1 MINLLSRLEPVAG
14 SPREPARI
22 EALEGLRGCAALAVL
37 YGHMTSPKAVLDP
50 GYVPS
55 PAFWWFENS
64 IQAVLL
70 FFLLSGFVIGLTN
83 TGAFSASAVLAYLR
97 RRAVR
102 LLPIYW
108 FALIA
113 GWLLSPSAGWGD
125 LVGHALFWQNESPGL
140 PHTVPLLS
148 ANANLWSLHYEM
160 LYYLLF
166 PALWY
171 ARPPLVPLFAGALFV
186 AVLGVA
192 LPGFPLAIA
201 WLASGFIFWAA
212 GLAVAWWLPS
222 ASGPENAP
230 WPSVLLLAFATW
242 QLQIF
247 DAVLNRL
254 GFPAMWASGVLID
267 YLDSLPVLLWLFL
280 LLSGRRLPAMRWLE
294 AVCWLLPACYIAW
307 RYARGTWTWSGEHN
321 AVLSM
326 LILAALVRH
335 WRPGLGVFRRLAP
348 LGAISYA
355 LYTMGAPVQH
365 FVLHLFPEFSGTA
378 FTFAV
383 RALLVLL
390 LLFPAAWLLEAK
402 IQPAIR
408 AWLSRGFGREP
419 ASNPRSA

>member
-1 MINLLSRLEPVAG
+1 
-14 SPREPARI
+14 
-22 EALEGLRGCAALAVL
+22 
-37 YGHMTSPKAVLDP
+37 
-50 GYVPS
+50 
-55 PAFWWFENS
+55 
-64 IQAVLL
+64 
-70 FFLLSGFVIGLTN
+70 
-83 TGAFSASAVLAYLR
+83 
-97 RRAVR
+97 
-102 LLPIYW
+102 
-108 FALIA
+108 
-113 GWLLSPSAGWGD
+113 
-125 LVGHALFWQNESPGL
+125 
-140 PHTVPLLS
+140 
-148 ANANLWSLHYEM
+148 M

-254 GFPAMWASGVLID
+254 GFPAMWASGVL
-267 YLDSLPVLLWLFL
+267 
-280 LLSGRRLPAMRWLE
+280 
-294 AVCWLLPACYIAW
+294 
-307 RYARGTWTWSGEHN
+307 
-321 AVLSM
+321 
-326 LILAALVRH
+326 
-335 WRPGLGVFRRLAP
+335 
-348 LGAISYA
+348 
-355 LYTMGAPVQH
+355 
-365 FVLHLFPEFSGTA
+365 
-378 FTFAV
+378 
-383 RALLVLL
+383 L